1 MPSNHTKIGA
11 WVLSNRNDRKRF
23 RSLLLDSITLEE
35 KRDLFWS
42 ILFDNITPKN
52 NRELF
57 RSLLPDKITPKNYRE
72 LNPMLKFNPF
82 SDCTL
87 LSALRT

>member
-1 MPSNHTKIGA
+1 MLLVIIYDNSVIEPYKNRDLGLVKSKRPKA
-11 WVLSNRNDRKRF
+11 LSVVTTT
-23 RSLLLDSITLEE
+23 SYLVDSITPEV

-57 RSLLPDKITPKNYRE
+57 RSLLSDKIT
-72 LNPMLKFNPF
+72 L
-82 SDCTL
+82 C
-87 LSALRT
+87 